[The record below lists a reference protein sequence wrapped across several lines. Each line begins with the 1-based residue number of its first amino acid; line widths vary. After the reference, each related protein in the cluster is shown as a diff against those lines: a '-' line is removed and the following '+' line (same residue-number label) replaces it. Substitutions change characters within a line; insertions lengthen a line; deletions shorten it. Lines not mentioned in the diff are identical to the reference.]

1 MRAFVLLWVLGM
13 AACSSS
19 EEQPADLLPREKFTE
34 VLLEAQLIEARVNH
48 EAVIDKKADIP
59 DKSYYAEMFK
69 EQGVTK
75 EAFKTTFN
83 WYVAHPAELKDIYN
97 DVLTDLQQRVDLA
110 DSAGTAH

>member
-1 MRAFVLLWVLGM
+1 MKAFVFLSFIFM

-19 EEQPADLLPREKFTE
+19 EEQPADLLPREKFTG

-69 EQGVTK
+69 EQGVTE

-97 DVLTDLQQRVDLA
+97 DVLTDLQKRVDLA
-110 DSAGTAH
+110 DSTGTAP